1 MKRDQIIDVFKELAL
16 SQGFY
21 SRLLASINDAD
32 EDSREEFFAELEAQN
47 FHDPV
52 DLILYIEG

>member
-1 MKRDQIIDVFKELAL
+1 MKRDQIINVFKELAL

-21 SRLLASINDAD
+21 GRLLASIYEAD

-47 FHDPV
+47 FRNSV

>member
-1 MKRDQIIDVFKELAL
+1 MKRDQIIDTFKSLAC

-21 SRLLASINDAD
+21 GRLLAAINDAD

-47 FHDPV
+47 FRDPL